1 MYVLSESM
9 LGGLFIP
16 KNRTSNQNLKSKLL
30 DRRITFIK
38 LKKRIHPLKTLKK
51 LSPDKCKPANTCC
64 RP

>member
-38 LKKRIHPLKTLKK
+38 LKKKNSTFEDSKETESR
-51 LSPDKCKPANTCC
+51 
-64 RP
+64 